1 MAEAYRGVIGAFP
14 YAFRQGDS
22 LFFRLY
28 VIVGTLA
35 ALFVGGLFT
44 LALVV
49 WIGQTAS
56 TPGGSLTL
64 SRTFIAVVGLFTAGP
79 LLAPTLLV
87 ARKHRKGLS
96 YHPRYDTIMA
106 ALGYAFL
113 VSLYLAAIISMP
125 ESFTLDGETVTRPQP
140 SGLTA
145 PIVAVLYAIPQLG
158 AIAPPAG
165 LLGLLAAAHYV
176 LSR

>member
-49 WIGQTAS
+49 WIGQTAA

-106 ALGYAFL
+106 ALGCVFL
-113 VSLYLAAIISMP
+113 ISLYVAAIISMP
-125 ESFTLDGETVTRPQP
+125 ESFTLDGEVVTRPQP

-145 PIVAVLYAIPQLG
+145 PIVALLYAIPQIG

-165 LLGLLAAAHYV
+165 LLGVMAAVHYV

>member
-1 MAEAYRGVIGAFP
+1 MAEPYRGVIGAFP

-28 VIVGTLA
+28 VVVGTLA
-35 ALFVGGLFT
+35 ALFLGGLFT

-49 WIGQTAS
+49 WIGQTTS
-56 TPGGSLTL
+56 SPSGSLTL

-106 ALGYAFL
+106 VLGYAFL

-125 ESFTLDGETVTRPQP
+125 ESFRPEP

-165 LLGLLAAAHYV
+165 MLGLLAAAHYA